1 MAEVTSKI
9 NQINVDTSG
18 RGSGAAAFNRTVFT
32 ATKVSGPTGIPPIY
46 QSDIIRYSD
55 AKGNNPITI
64 GTRDSKTGKITF
76 NDSASSTD
84 KKGSSQIAKASTTQM
99 NSPEVQALASN
110 ASQRAALNASA
121 GQSNKS
127 QGSGDDQSTPSS
139 SGSQTPPPKTRKDF
153 GGNTPLVFPEALST
167 SDRDVIK
174 FKMME
179 YRPSGFG
186 QGGDIG
192 KAGQRKAGKIIGSA
206 VLPIP
211 AGISDTNAVGW
222 GPDTMNPIQAAA
234 ANIAMSILDN
244 DKQTSAAENAAAAV
258 EHIKANN
265 PAVRKGLMGMITG
278 AATGLNQQALQRG
291 EGMVMNPNMELLFSG
306 PQLRSFGFNFQ
317 LSPRSPS
324 EARKVVQIIRF
335 FKQGMSV
342 IRSEANFFLK
352 APHTFQLE
360 YRQRG
365 SESKY
370 LNKFK
375 ECALQNC
382 TVQYTPEGNYNTY
395 TDGVMTSY
403 SLQLAFNELEP
414 VYNDDYENHTSRD
427 AIGY

>member
-186 QGGDIG
+186 TGADIG

-222 GPDTMNPIQAAA
+222 GQDTMNPIQAAA
-234 ANIAMSILDN
+234 ANMALNTLQKGGEGFQESGEKSIDAIT
-244 DKQTSAAENAAAAV
+244 KGSPE
-258 EHIKANN
+258 IK
-265 PAVRKGLMGMITG
+265 KGLMATITG
-278 AATGLNQQALQRG
+278 SATGLNQQVMQRG
-291 EGMVMNPNMELLFSG
+291 MGQVMNPNMELLFSG
-306 PQLRSFGFNFQ
+306 PQLRSFGFSFK
-317 LSPRSPS
+317 LSPRSPQ
-324 EARKVVQIIRF
+324 EAQSVIKIIRF

-342 IRSEANFFLK
+342 IRTPSNFFLK

-360 YRQRG
+360 YLQRG

-382 TVQYTPEGNYNTY
+382 TVQYTPDGNYNTY

-403 SLQLAFNELEP
+403 SLQLSFNELEP
-414 VYNDDYENHTSRD
+414 IFNDDYEKGTPRD